1 MTGTSSSENVY
12 TIIPTDYVIHTI
24 TTLELS
30 NLALFYDYHDIDGVD
45 YLFTIFRYKK
55 DFMKYIILASPEAS
69 SSDKKVL
76 FFGVNYDGTLLQT
89 YRIDDVFTAPMS
101 VVRSKISMYWRYEQ
115 YDLCFK
121 VPNIN
126 SYNSVKEHILNL
138 FTFPHLSYVIL
149 GKLMINF
156 TLIEGYYYPS
166 YFGRVNYESKQV
178 DPLTTFDFCKGT
190 LVSKMNE
197 QLTAI
202 WNTQNFAVINQF
214 PELDDD
220 TPENVI
226 IGGVNDYVFNTR
238 NSAKIITKATY
249 STGLSFQAN
258 EIKGIFL
265 NYIPLKTFLK
275 IKDIEE
281 ETFLIA
287 FSNTPYSSR
296 GPSNSNKFPMY
307 ATFGKS
313 SFRNPKQSIITENIE
328 SILVYEKDDTFQE
341 YEDGDIHFCF
351 KYDKDLNK
359 LLVYED
365 GFLLYLV
372 EEKGEI
378 VLSDLKPYQLGS
390 KAVYNPAKNS
400 AKGGEDYFLHSG
412 HSGGH

>member
-1 MTGTSSSENVY
+1 MTGSSSSDNVY
-12 TIIPTDYVIHTI
+12 TIIPTDYVIHTV

-30 NLALFYDYHDIDGVD
+30 NLALFYDYHDIDGVN

-69 SSDKKVL
+69 ASEKKVL

-89 YRIDDVFTAPMS
+89 YRIDDVFTAPVS
-101 VVRSKISMYWRYEQ
+101 IVRSKISMYWRYNQ

-126 SYNSVKEHILNL
+126 SYTAVKEHVLNL
-138 FTFPHLSYVIL
+138 FTFPQLSYVVL

-156 TLIEGYYYPS
+156 TLVEGYYYPS
-166 YFGRVNYESKQV
+166 YFGRVNYKSKQV
-178 DPLTTFDFCKGT
+178 DPLTTFDFCEGT

-197 QLTAI
+197 QLTAL
-202 WNTQNFAVINQF
+202 WNTQNFAVTNQF
-214 PELDDD
+214 PELDDA

-238 NSAKIITKATY
+238 NSPKIITKATY

-258 EIKGIFL
+258 EIKGTYL
-265 NYIPLKTFLK
+265 TYIPLKTF
-275 IKDIEE
+275 IRIESIQQ

-287 FSNTPYSSR
+287 FSNTPYTGSQTR
-296 GPSNSNKFPMY
+296 TNIFPMY

-313 SFRNPKQSIITENIE
+313 SFQNSKQSIITENIE
-328 SILVYEKDDTFQE
+328 CEIVYEKDDTFQE
-341 YEDGDIHFCF
+341 YQEGSVMFCF
-351 KYDKDLNK
+351 KYDDTSKK
-359 LLVYED
+359 LKVYEE
-365 GFLLYLV
+365 GFLPFLV

-378 VLSDLKPYQLGS
+378 VLSDLKPYQLGN
-390 KAVYNPAKNS
+390 KVVYDPAKNS
-400 AKGGEDYFLHSG
+400 AKGGMDYMLNPTNS
-412 HSGGH
+412 

>member
-1 MTGTSSSENVY
+1 MTGTVTSENIY
-12 TIIPTDYVIHTI
+12 TIIPTSYVIHTV

-30 NLALFYDYHDIDGVD
+30 NLAIFYDYHDIDGVN

-55 DFMKYIILASPEAS
+55 DFMKYIILASPEADAS
-69 SSDKKVL
+69 EKKVL

-89 YRIDDVFTAPMS
+89 YRIDDVFSAPVS
-101 VVRSKISMYWRYEQ
+101 IVRSKISLYWRYNQ

-138 FTFPHLSYVIL
+138 FTFPQLSYVIL
-149 GKLMINF
+149 GKLMVNF
-156 TLIEGYYYPS
+156 TLVEGYYYPS
-166 YFGRVNYESKQV
+166 YFGRINYKSKQV

-197 QLTAI
+197 QLTAL
-202 WNTQNFAVINQF
+202 WNTQNFAVTNQF
-214 PELDDD
+214 PELDDA

-238 NSAKIITKATY
+238 NTAKIITKATY

-258 EIKGIFL
+258 EIKGTYL
-265 NYIPLKTFLK
+265 TYIPLKTFIQIDSLRQ
-275 IKDIEE
+275 

-287 FSNTPYSSR
+287 FSNTPYSTS
-296 GPSNSNKFPMY
+296 GMTLSNDFPMY

-313 SFRNPKQSIITENIE
+313 SFQNAKQSIITENIE
-328 SILVYEKDDTFQE
+328 CELVYEKDDTFQE
-341 YEDGDIHFCF
+341 YKDGEVIFCF
-351 KYDKDLNK
+351 KYDEVSNK
-359 LLVYED
+359 LKVYEE
-365 GFLLYLV
+365 GFLLFLI

-378 VLSDLKPYQLGS
+378 VLSDLKPYQLGD
-390 KAVYNPAKNS
+390 KVVYNAAKNS
-400 AKGGEDYFLHSG
+400 AKGGIDYMLNPAD
-412 HSGGH
+412 